1 MSRQSADRVFS
12 HQLNVVGFFC
22 PIPLA
27 ETKKAL
33 QNLKKGDVLEVIA
46 DDPESLHD
54 IPMLIERL
62 PHKMSI
68 FNEDSGEF
76 RFIIEVR

>member
-1 MSRQSADRVFS
+1 MSIETADKDIS
-12 HQLNVVGFFC
+12 HYLNVIGFFC

-46 DDPESLHD
+46 DDPEALHD

-62 PHKMSI
+62 PHMLQI
-68 FNEDSGEF
+68 INEDSGEF